1 MQCTLH
7 AYHSAV
13 TAVAITAL
21 DCTVISTVFDWLSS
35 EINSDLMRTDNGLQ
49 TAPDLLKHRSFHM
62 YNYDMSRFME
72 VGSE

>member
-13 TAVAITAL
+13 TEVAITAL
-21 DCTVISTVFDWLSS
+21 DCTAISAVFDWLPS
-35 EINSDLMRTDNGLQ
+35 ETNSDLMGTDNGLQ

-62 YNYDMSRFME
+62 YNYDTSRFME
-72 VGSE
+72 VGSD

>member
-13 TAVAITAL
+13 TEVAITAL
-21 DCTVISTVFDWLSS
+21 DCTVISAVFDWLSS
-35 EINSDLMRTDNGLQ
+35 EINSDLMGTDNGLQ
-49 TAPDLLKHRSFHM
+49 TAPDLLKHGSFHI
-62 YNYDMSRFME
+62 YNYDMSRVME